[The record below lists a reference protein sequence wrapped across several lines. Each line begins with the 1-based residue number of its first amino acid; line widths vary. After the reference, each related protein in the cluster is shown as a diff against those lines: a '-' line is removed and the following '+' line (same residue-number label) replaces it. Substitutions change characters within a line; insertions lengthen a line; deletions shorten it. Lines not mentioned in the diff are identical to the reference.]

1 LFVNSNA
8 SVLLKLIHKLT
19 FNNMVLNFS
28 MPLHFF
34 NKLVLL
40 VSSKIFHLHLVV
52 VLVLPSVSVHQLMA
66 KKLVVSAHH
75 LASKAAASV
84 LVLVLVMV
92 LVLLVVALVVDLNL
106 HHLHSNQAHT
116 EVVLVLV
123 VLAMVVLVVSML
135 LLLLS
140 VVLILTKM
148 GVSIIKNSTVST
160 NKAYK

>member
-40 VSSKIFHLHLVV
+40 VLSKIFHLHLVV

-84 LVLVLVMV
+84 LVLVLVP
-92 LVLLVVALVVDLNL
+92 LVVALVVDLNL

-123 VLAMVVLVVSML
+123 VLAMVVLVLVVSML

-140 VVLILTKM
+140 VVLILTTM